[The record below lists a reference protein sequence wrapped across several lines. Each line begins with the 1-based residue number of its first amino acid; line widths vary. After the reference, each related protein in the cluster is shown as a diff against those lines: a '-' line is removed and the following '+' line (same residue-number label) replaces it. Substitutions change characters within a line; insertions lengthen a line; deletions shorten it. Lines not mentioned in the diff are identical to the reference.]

1 MAKKVEIL
9 GKGCPRCKQ
18 TEKLVRMAIEELGI
32 DAVVEKVQD
41 INEIISRGVVSTP
54 AVAIDGKI
62 VVSGRIPSLEEVKK
76 FLQQA

>member
-1 MAKKVEIL
+1 VAKKVEIL

-32 DAVVEKVQD
+32 EAVVEKVQD

>member
-41 INEIISRGVVSTP
+41 INEIISRGVFSTP

>member
-1 MAKKVEIL
+1 VAKKVEIL

>member
-32 DAVVEKVQD
+32 EAVVEKVQD

>member
-1 MAKKVEIL
+1 
-9 GKGCPRCKQ
+9 
-18 TEKLVRMAIEELGI
+18 MAIEELGSE
-32 DAVVEKVQD
+32 AVVEKVQD
-41 INEIISRGVVSTP
+41 INEIISRGVFSTP